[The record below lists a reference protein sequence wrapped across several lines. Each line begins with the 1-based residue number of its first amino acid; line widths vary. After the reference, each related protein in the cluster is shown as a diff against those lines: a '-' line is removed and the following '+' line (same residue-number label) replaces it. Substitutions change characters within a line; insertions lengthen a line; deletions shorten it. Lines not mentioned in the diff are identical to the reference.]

1 MPGRTRSKCA
11 AGRVSVAA
19 ELARCRSGGSTPSR
33 RATSTASVNSATCRA
48 IVGCPGASAYAKWL
62 QMPITCTSPAAAA
75 LAAAVTRSGQSAA
88 GAPPRDRPVSI
99 FRCTRAGWPA
109 SRAAAAISVTVQGA
123 PADRSTSAATPAAR
137 SSPGAASQDSTGAVI
152 PALRSA
158 SASSRNA
165 TPSQLAPP
173 ASAARADGSRPC
185 PYPSALTTAITSA
198 GVRDRSSATL
208 SRIASRS
215 TTASDRT
222 MAPILPEGPVAPAA
236 PCALTVGPPILS
248 SVPVSDFTDSGIER
262 LHRVLARHVDG
273 GAVPGLV
280 TLVER
285 GGRTE
290 VVCLGERSIG
300 GPPVTRDTI
309 FRISSMSK
317 PITAVAALMLV
328 EECVLRLD
336 DPVDDLLPELADRR
350 VLTRLDAPL
359 YDTVPAERSI
369 TVRDLLTST
378 MGFGQVMADPA
389 DVPVVAAAN
398 ERAIGMGPPDPGA
411 TPAPDEWLRRLG

>member
-1 MPGRTRSKCA
+1 
-11 AGRVSVAA
+11 
-19 ELARCRSGGSTPSR
+19 
-33 RATSTASVNSATCRA
+33 
-48 IVGCPGASAYAKWL
+48 
-62 QMPITCTSPAAAA
+62 
-75 LAAAVTRSGQSAA
+75 
-88 GAPPRDRPVSI
+88 
-99 FRCTRAGWPA
+99 
-109 SRAAAAISVTVQGA
+109 
-123 PADRSTSAATPAAR
+123 
-137 SSPGAASQDSTGAVI
+137 
-152 PALRSA
+152 
-158 SASSRNA
+158 
-165 TPSQLAPP
+165 
-173 ASAARADGSRPC
+173 
-185 PYPSALTTAITSA
+185 
-198 GVRDRSSATL
+198 
-208 SRIASRS
+208 
-215 TTASDRT
+215 
-222 MAPILPEGPVAPAA
+222 VAPAA
-236 PCALTVGPPILS
+236 PCAVAVGPPILS

-280 TLVER
+280 ALVDR

-411 TPAPDEWLRRLG
+411 TPAPDEWLRRLGELPLMFQPGRRWAYHVPMEVLGVLIARATGMPLSRFLAERVFGPLGMADTGFSVPAGSLDRFVTSYRPDPETGALSVYDPVDGAWSRPPAFESGGGGLVSTADDLLAFGRMLRAGGDPLLSRATVAAMTTDQLTPAQKEVVAWVPWNGAGWGFGVGVAVERVGIDANPGRFGWDGGMGTSFSCDPGEDLVGTLLTQAMWTSPTAHNVASDFWTATYAALV